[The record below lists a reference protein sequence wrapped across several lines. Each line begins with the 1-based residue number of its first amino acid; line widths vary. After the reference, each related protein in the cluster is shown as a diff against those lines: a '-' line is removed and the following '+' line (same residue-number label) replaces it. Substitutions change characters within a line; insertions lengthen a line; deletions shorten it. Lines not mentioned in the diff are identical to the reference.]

1 MSLTHK
7 EDGKKWIQTTVAITC
22 MLAGYVLMSFFET
35 LSEWFELESKISSYT
50 AISQALSVLIALGV
64 FAYIMKTPKIA
75 NFLSDVY
82 QEAIKVIWPDK
93 NETVKHTIIIMI
105 GVTIMG
111 FVLGLFD
118 LIASWLLSLIA

>member
-22 MLAGYVLMSFFET
+22 MLGGYVLMSFFET
-35 LSEWFELESKISSYT
+35 LSEWFELEAKVSSYT

-64 FAYIMKTPKIA
+64 FAYVMKTPKIA